1 MRRRRVES
9 ELGIVL
15 RGVGGIYDVQ
25 IAADQVIRCRP
36 RGRIRQQNLTVL
48 AGDRVKCGIIGDGEG
63 VIEAV
68 LPRSTALP
76 RPAVANIEQL
86 VVVTACAE
94 PEPQLLLVDKLL
106 VLAESRQ
113 IHPVI
118 CLNKVDLV
126 PDSIP
131 EKLAATYASIGYRI
145 IKCSA
150 KTGIGID
157 DLRRCLEGK
166 LSSFA
171 GPSGV
176 GKSSLLNAIEPGLR
190 LVTGAVS
197 RKTGRGR
204 QTTRQ
209 VELLPL
215 SFGGYVADTP
225 GFSQLRLENIDG
237 LELDRYFPDLYSRK
251 SSCRFASCLHRREP
265 GCGVLEAVHNGIIS
279 SSRHNSYLLL
289 LEELEQA
296 RTRY

>member
-1 MRRRRVES
+1 MES
-9 ELGIVL
+9 EFGIVL
-15 RGVGGIYDVQ
+15 RGVGGIYNVQ
-25 IAADQVIRCRP
+25 AAGDRVIRCRP
-36 RGRIRQQNLTVL
+36 RGRLKQQDLIIL
-48 AGDRVKCGIIGDGEG
+48 AGDRVEYTFIGQDEG

-68 LPRSTALP
+68 LPRGTILP

-86 VVVTACAE
+86 ILVTACAE
-94 PEPQLLLVDKLL
+94 PEPQLLLMDKLL

-126 PDSIP
+126 PDWIP
-131 EKLAATYASIGYRI
+131 EDLATTYAGVGYKV

-150 KTGIGID
+150 KTGVGID
-157 DLRRCLEGK
+157 DLRRCLDGK

-197 RKTGRGR
+197 PKTGRGR

-225 GFSQLRLENIDG
+225 GFSQLQLEGIDE
-237 LELDRYFPDLYSRK
+237 LELDRYFPDLYNIK
-251 SSCRFASCLHRREP
+251 SKCRFASCLHRLEP
-265 GCGVLEAVHNGIIS
+265 GCGVLEAVQNGTIS
-279 SSRHNSYLLL
+279 SSRHNSYLVLL
-289 LEELEQA
+289 DELEQA